1 MLHFQVTAA
10 YKFQMAQK
18 WVKTELT
25 SITNGK
31 NAWFPGYSVGLLLNS
46 TDHLPNLPYFPK
58 WDVLPYLKITY
69 IFLYPNNNGNKEN
82 LTPCCSIFM
91 NMTVLLY
98 KYNSKYTQITLL
110 SFYKKKDKNSSN
122 SIKISTLHE

>member
-10 YKFQMAQK
+10 YKLQMAQK

-58 WDVLPYLKITY
+58 WDVLPYLKITHV
-69 IFLYPNNNGNKEN
+69 EH
-82 LTPCCSIFM
+82 
-91 NMTVLLY
+91 
-98 KYNSKYTQITLL
+98 TLL
-110 SFYKKKDKNSSN
+110 KNININLNSSPLSLN
-122 SIKISTLHE
+122 